1 MTQIKPMGDRIVV
14 QADELENTT
23 KSGIVLT
30 GSADRT
36 TDTGTVIAVGA
47 EATEFT
53 AGDRVL
59 FVKNTGKEIDV
70 DGDKLTVL
78 TTTEVIGKV
87 NTELEAIRDVIVC
100 CDAEFGDQQ
109 TNAGIIIKSNI
120 KESQGITSRWMRVH
134 KVGTDIDY
142 LQPGDWVLVEYGRW
156 TEGFEVD
163 GIEDAYRVDPKGC
176 MAVSDVKPDTVY
188 YNSDVATAQK
198 LSRV

>member
-1 MTQIKPMGDRIVV
+1 MNLKPMGDRIVV
-14 QADELENTT
+14 RADELENTT

-36 TDTGTVIAVGA
+36 TDTGTVIAVGP
-47 EATEFT
+47 EATEFA

-59 FVKNTGKEIDV
+59 FVKNTGKEINIEDDV
-70 DGDKLTVL
+70 LTVL
-78 TTTEVIGKV
+78 NTEEVIGTV

-109 TNAGIIIKSNI
+109 TSAGIIIKSNI

-134 KVGTDIDY
+134 KVGTDIDF

-163 GIEDAYRVDPKGC
+163 GIEEAYRVDPKGC
-176 MAVSDVKPDTVY
+176 MAVSDEKPDTLY
-188 YNSDVATAQK
+188 YNSDVVASEKRSLA
-198 LSRV
+198 

>member
-1 MTQIKPMGDRIVV
+1 MNLRPMGDRIVV
-14 QADELENTT
+14 RADELENTT

-36 TDTGTVIAVGA
+36 TDTGTVIAVGP

-53 AGDRVL
+53 VNDRVL
-59 FVKNTGKEIDV
+59 FVKNTGKEINID
-70 DGDKLTVL
+70 DDTFTVL
-78 TTTEVIGKV
+78 NTEEVIGTV
-87 NTELEAIRDVIVC
+87 NNELEAIRDVIVC

-109 TNAGIIIKSNI
+109 TSAGIIIKSNI

-134 KVGTDIDY
+134 KVGTNIDF

-163 GIEDAYRVDPKGC
+163 GIEEAYRVDPKGC
-176 MAVSDVKPDTVY
+176 MAVSDEKPDTLY
-188 YNSDVATAQK
+188 YNSDVVASEK
-198 LSRV
+198 RSLV